1 MEPRKDGVIPLRRSS
16 RHAGAARSGGR
27 RIARRPIASPRQ
39 FSVGL
44 WLARRAI
51 PLRRSLTGVAPPRLR
66 AFAVCQLR
74 VLRVLRVFRGW
85 GS

>member
-51 PLRRSLTGVAPPRLR
+51 HLRRSLNGVASSRLHGLSTSCSSSSSWR
-66 AFAVCQLR
+66 SWLR
-74 VLRVLRVFRGW
+74 H
-85 GS
+85 